1 MENVHKI
8 KLSECVF
15 FYEEDGKVR
24 QIDAD
29 VLMNHVVFVTN
40 VCLQEHLQP
49 EKYPHE
55 YMLENGVRV
64 LLWVNKHRF
73 VTEISFYTVDLNV
86 TVKCDTN
93 SASKEVILLELDNLH
108 TWADWYWCTSLFLL
122 STQFVT
128 LTLLSELFP
137 FGGIALSLFK
147 I

>member
-1 MENVHKI
+1 MKIKVHKV

-15 FYEEDGKVR
+15 FYKENGKVR

-29 VLMNHVVFVTN
+29 VLMNHVVFVIN

-64 LLWVNKHRF
+64 LLWVNKYRF
-73 VTEISFYTVDLNV
+73 VTEISFYTEDLNV

-93 SASKEVILLELDNLH
+93 SAAKEVILLELDNLR
-108 TWADWYWCTSLFLL
+108 T
-122 STQFVT
+122 
-128 LTLLSELFP
+128 
-137 FGGIALSLFK
+137 
-147 I
+147 